1 MKQTRVRLIL
11 ARREERVM
19 FESNETTNR
28 RTNKNDMKT
37 EEKTQNNGGSWKKNQ
52 QKIVGNWFVVV
63 LKK

>member
-1 MKQTRVRLIL
+1 MGT
-11 ARREERVM
+11 
-19 FESNETTNR
+19 NETTNR

-63 LKK
+63 VLKK